1 MTFLI
6 LCGVAVLIRFKTKRK
21 FVPHDGFLVFLSA
34 ISFVMSVFWIW
45 LFAGIMID
53 LLKVLGLLTG
63 LPTTL
68 LGLTVLAWGNSIGDL
83 MANTSIAKKGYVE
96 MALTGCY
103 ASPLFNILLGLGIST
118 LRSNLQLE
126 DGVRFSYQDRDSHI
140 PLVLIIGSFVGLAF
154 TFITTAFINKGRITK
169 SQAKVNLVIYGVILF
184 VAVFMAR
191 SGLNA

>member
-1 MTFLI
+1 M
-6 LCGVAVLIRFKTKRK
+6 LIRFKSKRK
-21 FVPHDGFLVFLSA
+21 YAPKDGILGIISA

-53 LLKVLGLLTG
+53 LLKCLGLLTG

-83 MANTSIAKKGYVE
+83 MANTSIARKGYVE

-118 LRSNLQLE
+118 LRSNMQIE
-126 DGVRFSYQDRDSHI
+126 DGCGIPFTYKDRDSRI
-140 PLVLIIGSFVGLAF
+140 PLVLIIGSFIGLLF
-154 TFITTAFINKGRITK
+154 TLISTRFINGDRLTKGA
-169 SQAKVNLVIYGVILF
+169 AKVNLAVYAIILV
-184 VAVFMAR
+184 VAIVMAR
-191 SGLNA
+191 SG